1 MLHLVYA
8 TSGRFI
14 ESTGESGNFCAKRHY
29 NSAIRNLDIILG
41 FNDVRSVQALMLMAV
56 YCLRDPVG
64 AGAWIFSRTALLIA
78 IDHGMHRQTK
88 ALSVLSME
96 SQLRKRLF
104 WACYSFDRQISI
116 PMGRPFGISD
126 RDIDI
131 DLPLDINENTEEP
144 HLVDLDSIQASSSR
158 SSTLTSF
165 LMVVQLRHIES
176 DIQQTI
182 YRIDRINGPAD
193 SVIDEFLGKL
203 EIWKARIPTDTHY
216 FKDAGDRPFDGYNYY
231 VRPSSQALCCG
242 QNTDINSLSTSS
254 NASDCCFIHRY

>member
-29 NSAIRNLDIILG
+29 NSAIRDLDIILG
-41 FNDVRSVQALMLMAV
+41 FNDIRSVQALMLMAV

-88 ALSVLSME
+88 ALSVLSMGT
-96 SQLRKRLF
+96 QLRKRLF

-116 PMGRPFGISD
+116 PLGRPFGISD

-131 DLPLDINENTEEP
+131 DLPLDIDENTEEP
-144 HLVDLDSIQASSSR
+144 QLADLESILATSSR

-165 LMVVQLRHIES
+165 LMVVHLRRIES

-182 YRIDRINGPAD
+182 YRVDRSGGPAD
-193 SVIDEFLGKL
+193 SVVDEFLGQL
-203 EIWKARIPTDTHY
+203 EIWKAKIPTDTHQ
-216 FKDAGDRPFDGYNYY
+216 FKDAGDKPFDGYDYY
-231 VRPSSQALCCG
+231 VCPNSYTLGCG
-242 QNTDINSLSTSS
+242 QNTDTDSLFTSS
-254 NASDCCFIHRY
+254 NASDCFFIHKY

>member
-1 MLHLVYA
+1 MTDLSRVCDLHRRRHDLQDPFDSAMLHLVYA

-29 NSAIRNLDIILG
+29 NSAVRNLDMIVG

-64 AGAWIFSRTALLIA
+64 AGAWILSRTALLIA

-88 ALSVLSME
+88 ALSVLSMRTE
-96 SQLRKRLF
+96 LRKRLF

-116 PMGRPFGISD
+116 PIGRPFGISD

-131 DLPLDINENTEEP
+131 DLPLDIDEETEEP
-144 HLVDLDSIQASSSR
+144 QLADLDAVLASSSR

-165 LMVVQLRHIES
+165 LMVVHLRRIES
-176 DIQQTI
+176 NIQQTI
-182 YRIDRINGPAD
+182 YRVDRSGGPAN
-193 SVIDEFLGKL
+193 SVIDEFLAQL
-203 EIWKARIPTDTHY
+203 EI
-216 FKDAGDRPFDGYNYY
+216 
-231 VRPSSQALCCG
+231 
-242 QNTDINSLSTSS
+242 
-254 NASDCCFIHRY
+254 